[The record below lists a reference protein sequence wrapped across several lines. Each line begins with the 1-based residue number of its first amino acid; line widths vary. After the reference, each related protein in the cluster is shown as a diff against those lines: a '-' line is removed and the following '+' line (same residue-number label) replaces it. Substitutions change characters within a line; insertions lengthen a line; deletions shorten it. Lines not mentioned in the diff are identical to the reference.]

1 MISLQESRL
10 FKIIYYL
17 LNKGQA
23 TASELAEKLEVSV
36 RTIYRDIDMIS
47 SAGIP
52 IYVTTGR
59 NGGVKLYDNF
69 ILNKALLSKKDI
81 QDILIGMQSLSATQ
95 YPDYNTTLEK
105 LNAIFKQPTTN
116 WIDVDFSHWG
126 SITQKEKQ
134 IFTLLKTAVLNH
146 REVNFHYYN
155 SSGNKSE
162 RKCRPLKLL
171 YKDKAWYLFGF
182 CCTRNDYR
190 IFRISRIRNLILKET
205 VFNMILDRDIPTY
218 PLPESIGELI
228 EIELHFPLN
237 MAHRVFDIFSEEAI
251 NKKEKYFVVKTN
263 IPLSEWLYEFIM
275 SFGSNVDII
284 KPLTLKKEIVRRYK
298 KALLHHKEER

>member
-23 TASELAEKLEVSV
+23 TASELAEKLEVSA

-237 MAHRVFDIFSEEAI
+237 MTHRVFDIFSEEAI

-284 KPLTLKKEIVRRYK
+284 KPLTLKKEIVTRYK

>member
-1 MISLQESRL
+1 MQESRL

-23 TASELAEKLEVSV
+23 TAPELAEKLEVSV

-59 NGGVKLYDNF
+59 NGGVKLYNDF

-81 QDILIGMQSLSATQ
+81 QDILIGMQSLSAAQ

-105 LNAIFKQPTTN
+105 LNAIFKQSTTN
-116 WIDVDFSHWG
+116 WIDVDFSRWG

-134 IFTLLKTAVLNH
+134 IFMLLKTAVLNH
-146 REVNFHYYN
+146 REINFHYYN

-171 YKDKAWYLFGF
+171 YRDKAWYLFGF

-190 IFRISRIRNLILKET
+190 IFRISRMRNLILKET

-237 MAHRVFDIFSEEAI
+237 MAYRVYDVFSEEAI
-251 NKKEKYFVVKTN
+251 NKKEEYFIVKTN
-263 IPLSEWLYEFIM
+263 IPLSEWVYEFIM
-275 SFGSNVDII
+275 SFGANVDII
-284 KPLTLKKEIVRRYK
+284 KPLTLRKEIVRRYK
-298 KALLHHKEER
+298 KALQHHKEER